1 MARST
6 VKTVQ
11 IKGVDYIASIAS
23 NDDNNL
29 RSAYLTPKFVV
40 DANLDAEHPDFWNHI
55 NSEIDVCRLVDATD
69 DEILAMID
77 AKIELMQ
84 SDSLE
89 SFF

>member
-1 MARST
+1 MARVT
-6 VKTVQ
+6 VKAVT

-40 DANLDAEHPDFWNHI
+40 DANLDSDHPDFWNHI
-55 NSEIDVCRLVDATD
+55 NSEVDVCRLVDAAD
-69 DEILAMID
+69 VEILAMID
-77 AKIELMQ
+77 AKVELMQ
-84 SDSLE
+84 SDSIE